1 MGYRG
6 DDLDLRIPQANPGEI
21 ALTPSDPF
29 LAAARPRPTLQSS
42 RGAPIWVDEIVLDCC
57 NHAFDV
63 AAAHR
68 ANEVRIEHLIYA
80 LTRIEEAA
88 EALEAR
94 GVRVAALRREAANA
108 IATDFPASGGNGKTV
123 PRRGEAFEEALRIAA
138 SHAYRRQAPVAVS
151 DVVYA
156 LFDAGIDFPGLF
168 RLLPANGPRASVA
181 QEASL
186 NAEAVRERIR
196 SAAAAPD
203 PVLRAPDPVL
213 RAPELTGLS
222 TVQMTTQQTRL
233 DAIEQSM
240 RTLTIE
246 LANERKLISGVLQD
260 LQRELMAQREDTQRL
275 GSLTPDKI
283 QNVFGDRLQSLEQAF
298 LTSRNTN
305 GGEPGAILERIGLL
319 ERAIQSEISVT
330 RAAVEEFSAHEV
342 DLGPL
347 MQRVEV
353 IEIAIANE
361 RERAT
366 AGERRLADSIET
378 VRAIVDAQPDD
389 IAALLSPPLTER
401 FDADAEARDAHHA
414 AATES
419 FAEAH
424 RRLVAIEEALQA
436 HATRAETAETRASE
450 NHAGITDLLERLA
463 DAVAQ
468 NAANAQEAMAKLTEN
483 LTQDL
488 SELHDG
494 LTKVNAN
501 QHTLATTLDTQG
513 QDAAVAVAGIM
524 GRIQSLETAAAKP
537 VEMLTALSGT
547 VDKMHKVTVE
557 RYYRRNRF
565 WYWLFGTDDWLA
577 ASWPSQSARIAEEL
591 RNIKH

>member
-6 DDLDLRIPQANPGEI
+6 DDLDLRIPQANPGEV
-21 ALTPSDPF
+21 ALTAHDPF
-29 LAAARPRPTLQSS
+29 SAPARPRPTVQSN
-42 RGAPIWVDEIVLDCC
+42 RGAPIWVDEAVLECC

-68 ANEVRIEHLIYA
+68 AGEVRLDHLIYA
-80 LTRIEEAA
+80 LTRIDEAA
-88 EALEAR
+88 EILEAR

-108 IATDFPASGGNGKTV
+108 IATDFPSGTGNGKTT
-123 PRRGEAFEEALRIAA
+123 PRRGDAFEEVLRIAA
-138 SHAYRRQAPVAVS
+138 SRAYRRQAPAGVG
-151 DVVYA
+151 DIVYA
-156 LFDAGIDFPGLF
+156 LFDSGVDFPGLF
-168 RLLPANGPRASVA
+168 RLLPSNGPRPGA
-181 QEASL
+181 QQDASL
-186 NAEAVRERIR
+186 SAEAVRERIR
-196 SAAAAPD
+196 SAAAASD
-203 PVLRAPDPVL
+203 PVLRAPD
-213 RAPELTGLS
+213 LTGLS
-222 TVQMTTQQTRL
+222 AVQTSTQQSRL

-275 GSLTPDKI
+275 GSITPEKI
-283 QNVFGDRLQSLEQAF
+283 QAVFGDRLQSLEQAF
-298 LTSRNTN
+298 VTSRNTN
-305 GGEPGAILERIGLL
+305 GGDPGAILERIGLL

-330 RAAVEEFSAHEV
+330 RAAVEEFSAHDV
-342 DLGPL
+342 DLTPL
-347 MQRVEV
+347 LQRVEV
-353 IEIAIANE
+353 IEVAIANE

-366 AGERRLADSIET
+366 AGEKALADAIET
-378 VRAIVDAQPDD
+378 VRTTVETQPDE

-401 FDADAEARDAHHA
+401 FEADAAAREAHHT

-419 FAEAH
+419 FDDAH
-424 RRLVAIEEALQA
+424 RRLVAIEEALEV
-436 HATRAETAETRASE
+436 HAARAESAETRASE
-450 NHAGITDLLERLA
+450 NHAGITALLERLA

-513 QDAAVAVAGIM
+513 QDAAVAVAGIL

-537 VEMLTALSGT
+537 LEMLTVLSGT

>member
-6 DDLDLRIPQANPGEI
+6 DDLDLRIPQANPGEV
-21 ALTPSDPF
+21 ALTSSDPF
-29 LAAARPRPTLQSS
+29 IVPARPRPTVQSN
-42 RGAPIWVDEIVLDCC
+42 RGAPIWVDEAVLECC

-68 ANEVRIEHLIYA
+68 AGEVRLDHLVYA
-80 LTRIEEAA
+80 LTRIDEAA
-88 EALEAR
+88 EILEAR

-108 IATDFPASGGNGKTV
+108 VTTDFPSGTGNGKTT
-123 PRRGEAFEEALRIAA
+123 PRRGDAFEEVLRIAA
-138 SHAYRRQAPVAVS
+138 SRAYRRQAPAAVS
-151 DVVYA
+151 DIVYA
-156 LFDAGIDFPGLF
+156 LFDSGVDFPGLF
-168 RLLPANGPRASVA
+168 RLLPSNGPRPGAP

-196 SAAAAPD
+196 SAAAASE
-203 PVLRAPDPVL
+203 PVLRAPD
-213 RAPELTGLS
+213 LTGLS
-222 TVQMTTQQTRL
+222 TVQMTTQQSRL

-260 LQRELMAQREDTQRL
+260 LQRELMAQREDTQRI
-275 GSLTPDKI
+275 GSITPDKI
-283 QNVFGDRLQSLEQAF
+283 QAVFGDRLQSLEQAF

-305 GGEPGAILERIGLL
+305 GGDPGTILERIGLL

-330 RAAVEEFSAHEV
+330 RAAVEEFSAHET
-342 DLGPL
+342 DLTPL
-347 MQRVEV
+347 LQRVEV

-366 AGERRLADSIET
+366 AGEKALADAIET
-378 VRAIVDAQPDD
+378 VRTTVENQPDE
-389 IAALLSPPLTER
+389 IAAVLSPPLTER
-401 FDADAEARDAHHA
+401 FEADAAAREAHNT

-424 RRLVAIEEALQA
+424 RRLVAIEEALEA
-436 HATRAETAETRASE
+436 HAARVESAEARASE

-501 QHTLATTLDTQG
+501 QHTLATTLDSQG

-547 VDKMHKVTVE
+547 VDKMHRVTVE